1 MTLTNHFAPLAYID
15 IDTSRLSDK
24 GKGQVA
30 AFVQFVEPLIDDIK
44 RGDNAKAK
52 VAEYFLQH
60 QSTYTEGARNL
71 LDPLMEQLCIS
82 PGYRSKLRTALKYRS
97 ETIDK
102 SLQAYIAEH
111 PVTTQYLMAKMP
123 HEEVHKKMMSGF
135 HFSQREA
142 ASKVSSRKPEK
153 KPEEQELTHDQMMM
167 QKHKELAA
175 DPEYKYLDSEAAAKV
190 YCSGQTRAI
199 ILACMQVLSEINW
212 HNPKYE
218 KALIHLQDLAKEASQ
233 KPEYTGFKL
242 TK

>member
-15 IDTSRLSDK
+15 IDTSRLSNK

-44 RGDNAKAK
+44 RGETAKAK

-60 QSTYTEGARNL
+60 QSTYTEGVRSL

-97 ETIDK
+97 ETTDK
-102 SLQAYIAEH
+102 SLQSYIAEH
-111 PVTTQYLMAKMP
+111 PVTTQYLMAKMS
-123 HEEVHKKMMSGF
+123 HEEVHKKMISGF

-142 ASKVSSRKPEK
+142 AEKVSSRKPQK
-153 KPEEQELTHDQMMM
+153 KKEEQQLTHEQMMK
-167 QKHKELAA
+167 QKHKKLAG
-175 DPEYKYLDSEAAAKV
+175 DPVYRYLDSEAAAKV
-190 YCSGQTRAI
+190 YCSVQTRAI
-199 ILACMQVLSEINW
+199 ILACMQALSEIDW

-218 KALIHLQDLAKEASQ
+218 KALVHLQHLAREASQ
-233 KPEYTGFKL
+233 KPEYKGFKL
-242 TK
+242 PK

>member
-1 MTLTNHFAPLAYID
+1 MTLTNHFAPLTY

-44 RGDNAKAK
+44 RGDTAKAK
-52 VAEYFLQH
+52 VAEYFLKH

-82 PGYRSKLRTALKYRS
+82 PGYRSKLRTAVKYRS
-97 ETIDK
+97 ATQNE
-102 SLQAYIAEH
+102 SVRSYIAEH
-111 PVTTQYLMAKMP
+111 PVTVQYLMAKIP
-123 HEEVHKKMMSGF
+123 YEEVLEKMKSGF

-142 ASKVSSRKPEK
+142 AEKVSSRKPEK
-153 KPEEQELTHDQMMM
+153 KSEGQEPTHEQMMM

-175 DPEYKYLDSEAAAKV
+175 DPEYKYLDSEASAKV

-212 HNPKYE
+212 HNPKYD
-218 KALIHLQDLAKEASQ
+218 KALIHLQHLAKEASE
-233 KPEYTGFKL
+233 KPKYKGFKL